1 MATGDGQPGDPRTEA
16 AITFQVKKEGVSADF
31 LNSFMMVSMQCKA
44 LLKLD
49 EEKFPLRHYGSS
61 EANVRGKIL
70 EASQKFITYTDYMTK
85 GGEDDKIDGFALEDF
100 LTERGR
106 EIVARLDAIVLEI
119 NDIFKL
125 HPEDFDIN
133 EIFIRLT
140 ELHDLVDNQGSY
152 R

>member
-1 MATGDGQPGDPRTEA
+1 
-16 AITFQVKKEGVSADF
+16 
-31 LNSFMMVSMQCKA
+31 
-44 LLKLD
+44 
-49 EEKFPLRHYGSS
+49 
-61 EANVRGKIL
+61 
-70 EASQKFITYTDYMTK
+70 MTK